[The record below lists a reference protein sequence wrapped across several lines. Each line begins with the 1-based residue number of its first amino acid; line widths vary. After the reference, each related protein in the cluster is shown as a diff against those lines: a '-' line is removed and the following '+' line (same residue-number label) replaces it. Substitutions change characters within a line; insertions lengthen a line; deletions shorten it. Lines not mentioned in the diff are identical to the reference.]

1 MYSPEREEA
10 YRPARK
16 ELLTFAV
23 LTIILI
29 LMTIANSIMCAMNY
43 GKGLKP
49 YVSRRKPQGIEEKMG
64 APHTGSAYAPYA
76 TEMQMQGG
84 NQYGGYAAPPQ
95 DHKFA
100 PPRPMPARM
109 EID

>member
-1 MYSPEREEA
+1 MYSTEREDA

-29 LMTIANSIMCAMNY
+29 VLTITNSIMCALNY
-43 GKGLKP
+43 GKGLRP
-49 YVSRRKPQGIEEKMG
+49 YVASRKPQGIEEKMG
-64 APHTGSAYAPYA
+64 APHRGSAYAPYA
-76 TEMQMQGG
+76 TEMQSG
-84 NQYGGYAAPPQ
+84 NQYGGYGGNGPLDNKMGA
-95 DHKFA
+95 
-100 PPRPMPARM
+100 PRPMPARM